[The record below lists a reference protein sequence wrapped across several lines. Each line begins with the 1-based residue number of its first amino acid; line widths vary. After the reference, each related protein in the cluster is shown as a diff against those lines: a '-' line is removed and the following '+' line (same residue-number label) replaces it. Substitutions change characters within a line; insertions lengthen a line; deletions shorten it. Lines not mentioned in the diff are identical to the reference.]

1 LRNVSGASGIIVLGS
16 KQQHSSVDDDWMK
29 SDEDL
34 IEGCIREDRQMQ
46 GMLYKKYADKM
57 FAVCLRYTNSR
68 QEAEDV
74 LQEAFIKIFDKISK
88 FRREGSFEG
97 WMRRIMVNTALR
109 SWEKRAN
116 KFEPGDL
123 DNVQEPMTTVSVLD
137 GIGAKEIMAMI
148 DKLPEGYKV
157 VFNLFA
163 VEGYSHK
170 EIGELLNINEST
182 SRSQYARARRNL
194 KQMIEK
200 LKVK

>member
-1 LRNVSGASGIIVLGS
+1 
-16 KQQHSSVDDDWMK
+16 
-29 SDEDL
+29 
-34 IEGCIREDRQMQ
+34 
-46 GMLYKKYADKM
+46 M

>member
-1 LRNVSGASGIIVLGS
+1 
-16 KQQHSSVDDDWMK
+16 MK
-29 SDEDL
+29 SDEEL
-34 IEGCIREDRQMQ
+34 IKGCVLEDRQMQ

-57 FAVCLRYTNSR
+57 FAVCLRYSNSR
-68 QEAEDV
+68 EEAEDV

-88 FRREGSFEG
+88 FRQEGSFEG

-109 SWEKRAN
+109 SWDKRAN
-116 KFEPGDL
+116 KFEPGNL
-123 DNVQEPMTTVSVLD
+123 DDVQEPIQSANVLD
-137 GIGAKEIMAMI
+137 GIGVKEIMAMI
-148 DKLPEGYKV
+148 GKLPEGYKV

-200 LKVK
+200 IES

>member
-1 LRNVSGASGIIVLGS
+1 MS
-16 KQQHSSVDDDWMK
+16 KEVQHSADWMN
-29 SDEDL
+29 SDEEL
-34 IEGCIREDRQMQ
+34 IKGCIREDREMQ
-46 GMLYKKYADKM
+46 GKLYEKYADKM
-57 FAVCLRYTNSR
+57 FAVCMRYSNTR
-68 QEAEDV
+68 EEAEDV

-88 FRREGSFEG
+88 FRQEGSFEG

-109 SWEKRAN
+109 SWDKRSR

-123 DNVQEPMTTVSVLD
+123 DHVEEPVQRELVLD
-137 GIGAKEIMAMI
+137 SIGVKEIMAMI
-148 DKLPEGYKV
+148 KKLPEGYQV

-194 KQMIEK
+194 MTMLEKIES
-200 LKVK
+200 

>member
-1 LRNVSGASGIIVLGS
+1 MS
-16 KQQHSSVDDDWMK
+16 KDEQHSVDWMN
-29 SDEDL
+29 SDEEL
-34 IEGCIREDRQMQ
+34 IRGCIREDRQMQ
-46 GMLYKKYADKM
+46 GLLYEKYADKM
-57 FAVCLRYTNSR
+57 FAVCMRYSNTR
-68 QEAEDV
+68 EEAEDV

-88 FRREGSFEG
+88 FRQEGSFEG

-109 SWEKRAN
+109 SWDKRSR

-123 DNVQEPMTTVSVLD
+123 ENVAEPVQREMVLD
-137 GIGAKEIMAMI
+137 SIGVKEIMAMI
-148 DKLPEGYKV
+148 KKLPEGYQL

-194 KQMIEK
+194 MTMLEKIES
-200 LKVK
+200 